1 MLQSMYVH
9 SCMAN
14 ILCTI
19 GSNSSG
25 SEGSNIGII
34 GGIIGGIVAI
44 VVVII
49 IVIVIY
55 MVACHRRKGII
66 AKQNGQS
73 FAVHMIFLFLLC
85 IQMQLLTKKE
95 FFKGISDM
103 YV

>member
-25 SEGSNIGII
+25 SDGSNIGII

-49 IVIVIY
+49 IVIAIY

-66 AKQNGQS
+66 VIANQNDHS
-73 FAVHMIFLFLLC
+73 FAVHMIFWFFIMC
-85 IQMQLLTKKE
+85 TDATTYKKRV
-95 FFKGISDM
+95 FQR
-103 YV
+103 YQ

>member
-1 MLQSMYVH
+1 MYVS
-9 SCMAN
+9 SCMAD

-19 GSNSSG
+19 DSNSSG
-25 SEGSNIGII
+25 SDDSNIGII
-34 GGIIGGIVAI
+34 GAIIGGIVAI

-49 IVIVIY
+49 IMIVTY
-55 MVACHRRKGII
+55 LVACHRRKGII
-66 AKQNGQS
+66 AKYNAQS